1 MTNPFDNTD
10 GTFLVL
16 VNHEGQHSLWPD
28 FAPVP
33 DGWTRAFG
41 PDGHDACL
49 DYVEEHWRDMRP
61 ASLVAAMTRSA
72 DDRSRQRASGEE
84 ANGTTQNG

>member
-16 VNHEGQHSLWPD
+16 VNHEDQHSLWPD

-33 DGWTRAFG
+33 DGWTRVHG
-41 PDGHDACL
+41 PAGHDDCL
-49 DYVEEHWRDMRP
+49 TYVEENWRDMRP
-61 ASLVAAMTRSA
+61 ASLIAAMAEAER
-72 DDRSRQRASGEE
+72 
-84 ANGTTQNG
+84 ANGRRRKDADGSAHRD

>member
-33 DGWTRAFG
+33 DGWNQVFG
-41 PDGHDACL
+41 PAGHDACL
-49 DYVEEHWRDMRP
+49 EYVEENWRDMRP
-61 ASLVAAMTRSA
+61 ASLIAAMAEAENAADGHRRRDADGSA
-72 DDRSRQRASGEE
+72 HHG
-84 ANGTTQNG
+84 